1 MRCGFHIVEFSH
13 SLTVVLLQ
21 DEKSNQGWRVENIL
35 NIDTTDMVAFVSHGI
50 NRMRVL
56 QKISYTPRWII
67 FAIDVCL
74 SLFSIAIAC
83 LVLTNFQ
90 LDKIVWNS
98 LVKIMMVVMGVR
110 VISFILGRT
119 YSGIIRYTGTEDVL
133 RIFYVL
139 TAGELVL
146 LLFNAGFFIFDQT
159 FFIPL
164 GFLLIEYMVLM
175 CIMTVSRL
183 FVKITFAQYL
193 DAEKVKKNV
202 IICGSDEY
210 GMMAKH
216 ALDNAVDASYNIL
229 AFVDMNDKKAG
240 KVLEGVKIYKSQ
252 ALAYLLKRYNVDKVV
267 IAKKLLAQDK
277 KRKLIETCLKYNV
290 NVLEVPQFE
299 SWINGE
305 LNIRHIKNIKIED
318 LLDRGVIELDDN
330 ALRKQLL
337 NKTILV
343 TGAAGSIGSEIVR
356 QLTRFKPARIILFD
370 EAESPLYDIQ
380 LELSEKFRFNDY
392 VIEMGDVREYQRVE
406 KVFLKYKPD
415 IVYHA
420 AAYKHVP
427 MVELLPLE
435 GIKTNVF
442 GTKNVADLAVKYG
455 VDKFVMIST
464 DKAVNPTN
472 VMGCTK
478 RIAEIYIQSLNS
490 KSETSFITT
499 RFGNVLGSN
508 GSVIP
513 RFTKQI
519 EAGGPVTVT
528 HPDITRF
535 FMTIPEACQLVL
547 QAGALG
553 EGGEIFVFDMG
564 ESVKIVDLA
573 RKMIKLSGFEVGK
586 DIHIVFTGLR
596 PGEKLYEEVLNVKET
611 TLPTPHKRIKRA
623 KVREYDFEEIKCEM
637 QELSEIM
644 KEGNTFEVV
653 RKMKLI
659 VPEFKSKNSVY
670 EEIDFQLEAVKME
683 YIMEKAVR
691 E

>member
-1 MRCGFHIVEFSH
+1 
-13 SLTVVLLQ
+13 
-21 DEKSNQGWRVENIL
+21 
-35 NIDTTDMVAFVSHGI
+35 
-50 NRMRVL
+50 MRVL

-74 SLFSIAIAC
+74 SLFAIAIAC

-98 LVKIMMVVMGVR
+98 LLKIMAVVMSVR
-110 VISFILGRT
+110 VISFIMGRT

-175 CIMTVSRL
+175 CVMTISRL

-193 DAEKVKKNV
+193 DAEKIKKNV

-252 ALAYLLKRYNVDKVV
+252 ALSYLLKRYNVDKVV

-356 QLTRFKPARIILFD
+356 QLTRFKPSRIILFD

-380 LELSEKFRFNDY
+380 LELSEKFRFNDFA
-392 VIEMGDVREYQRVE
+392 IEMGDVRDYKRVE
-406 KVFLKYKPD
+406 NMFMKYKPD

-490 KSETSFITT
+490 KSRTSFITT

-623 KVREYDFEEIKCEM
+623 KVREYDFDEIKNEM
-637 QELSEIM
+637 EKLHVILVT
-644 KEGNTFEVV
+644 GNAFEVV

-670 EEIDFQLEAVKME
+670 EEIDFQLEAVRMDHM
-683 YIMEKAVR
+683 MEKAVK

>member
-1 MRCGFHIVEFSH
+1 
-13 SLTVVLLQ
+13 
-21 DEKSNQGWRVENIL
+21 
-35 NIDTTDMVAFVSHGI
+35 
-50 NRMRVL
+50 MRV
-56 QKISYTPRWII
+56 
-67 FAIDVCL
+67 V
-74 SLFSIAIAC
+74 
-83 LVLTNFQ
+83 
-90 LDKIVWNS
+90 
-98 LVKIMMVVMGVR
+98 G
-110 VISFILGRT
+110 FILGRT

-146 LLFNAGFFIFDQT
+146 LLFNAGFFVFGQT

-183 FVKITFAQYL
+183 FVKITFSQYL

-330 ALRKQLL
+330 VLRKQLL

-406 KVFLKYKPD
+406 NIFVKYRPD

-442 GTKNVADLAVKYG
+442 GSKNVADLSVKYG

-490 KSETSFITT
+490 RSKTAFITT

-547 QAGALG
+547 QAGTLG

-596 PGEKLYEEVLNVKET
+596 PGEKLYEEVLNIKET

-623 KVREYDFEEIKCEM
+623 KVREYDFEEIKSAI
-637 QELSEIM
+637 QELGEIM
-644 KEGNTFEVV
+644 KEGDTFEVV
-653 RKMKLI
+653 KKMKLI

-670 EEIDFQLEAVKME
+670 EEIDFQLEAVKMD